1 MRFEQDTPRVL
12 AAAAGVLLLLGLWT
26 PIAGAVAAVLELCLA
41 LSNNSDLWLSIM
53 VATIATG
60 LAMLGP
66 GAWSLDARLF
76 GRKRISVGGR

>member
-1 MRFEQDTPRVL
+1 MRLEQDTPRFL
-12 AAAAGVLLLLGLWT
+12 AAAAGILLLLGLWT
-26 PIAGAVAAVLELCLA
+26 PIAGAVAAVLELWLA
-41 LSNNSDLWLSIM
+41 FSNNSDFWLSIM
-53 VATIATG
+53 VTTIAAG